1 MAAAKKKTVPWH
13 RAAPAPLVLISGGE
27 DVLVR
32 NARTRIVSAV
42 RKKHADIEPVRL
54 SASSYEPG
62 SLPGAA
68 APSLFSSHGLVLVSD
83 LQAMTDEFLRDSL
96 AYVQDPNPDVV
107 VVMEHKGGNRGARLL
122 KALAAAEVPTVDAA
136 VLKSEADR
144 QKYAQDAFSRAKRE
158 ITADGLAAL
167 MGALGSDLSELD
179 AGVRQLLA
187 DTEGPVDA
195 AAVDRYYGGR
205 IEATGFKVAD
215 AAAAGRA
222 GEALALLRHAL
233 ATGADPVPVV
243 ATLAMKLRGLAKV
256 QGLPGSSQSLAA
268 ELGMAPWQVDRA
280 KREVR
285 GWNEVALGRAL
296 LAAAEADE
304 AVKGGGRDPEYAV
317 ERLVAVVAEQSRV
330 R

>member
-13 RAAPAPLVLISGGE
+13 RAAPAPLVLLSGGE
-27 DVLVR
+27 DVLLR
-32 NARTRIVSAV
+32 NARTRIVTAV
-42 RKKHADIEPVRL
+42 RRKHPDIEPVRL
-54 SASSYEPG
+54 SAASYEPG
-62 SLPGAA
+62 ALPGAA
-68 APSLFSSHGLVLVSD
+68 APSLFSAHGLVLVSD
-83 LQAMTDEFLRDSL
+83 LQSMSDAFLADAL
-96 AYVQDPNPDVV
+96 AYAADPNPDVV
-107 VVMEHKGGNRGARLL
+107 VVLEHRGGNRGAKLL
-122 KALAAAEVPTVDAA
+122 KALAAADAPTVDTA

-144 QKYAQDAFSRAKRE
+144 QRYAQDSFSRAKRE

-167 MGALGSDLSELD
+167 MNALGSDLSELD

-195 AAVDRYYGGR
+195 ATVDRYYGGR
-205 IEATGFKVAD
+205 VEATGFKVAD

-243 ATLAMKLRGLAKV
+243 AAVAAKLRGLAKV
-256 QGLPGSSQSLAA
+256 QGLPGSSGALAA

-280 KREVR
+280 KREMR
-285 GWNEVALGRAL
+285 SWNEVALGRAI

-304 AVKGGGRDPEYAV
+304 AVKGGGRDPEYAA
-317 ERLVAVVAEQSRV
+317 ERLVAFVAEQSRV